1 MEISVNANPAFRNRL
16 LKRQQDEQTA
26 REREKHNNENDDS
39 FSDDESE
46 DSINESS
53 FDELESTASNQE
65 DDEKSEDSELSKL
78 QRDYQSMLG
87 RLKQTQEEKERYRIG
102 AENGS
107 FAAVKLLEVQEKL
120 KAKEKELEQLK
131 SAKAENP
138 PPDSQELTDEE
149 ESQLRDEI
157 GDLAASKFIQLLK
170 KENKDSDLN
179 KEIEK
184 LRQEIHDS
192 ELMKHREK
200 WFNEMKKQ
208 IPDFQGLI
216 SSDATGFQEF
226 LKNKTDWAGNNAF
239 DLVGQIG
246 ANMDISKIGLI
257 RHLIDEYNNQKNR
270 NVKNKVAT
278 APPTVTGQAVSQ
290 GKEKRVMTDSD
301 KRELARLKKTPNSAE
316 SIRKFYAKFQ

>member
-16 LKRQQDEQTA
+16 LKRQQDEQAA
-26 REREKHNNENDDS
+26 REHEKHNNENDDS

-149 ESQLRDEI
+149 
-157 GDLAASKFIQLLK
+157 
-170 KENKDSDLN
+170 
-179 KEIEK
+179 
-184 LRQEIHDS
+184 
-192 ELMKHREK
+192 
-200 WFNEMKKQ
+200 EMKKQ